1 MGDDA
6 TKLRVI
12 SSDLLAQAS
21 GTFRN
26 AAVEA
31 AITLNLLVEFAQ
43 HLSLRFRKYIVGFVA
58 TFQKNNAL
66 QVTPSDTFGISECKC
81 PSS

>member
-26 AAVEA
+26 AAIEA
-31 AITLNLLVEFAQ
+31 AIALNLFVEFAQ
-43 HLSLRFRKYIVGFVA
+43 HLSTDYWTRAQVE
-58 TFQKNNAL
+58 QKLWHKL
-66 QVTPSDTFGISECKC
+66 QLSMHRMRAPQI
-81 PSS
+81 